1 MRVLLVFELKTPW
14 KSVACLEVL
23 LSVKLVD
30 VDVEGGTVDVA
41 VELVD
46 GVVVVD
52 IGFTV
57 SATEVVL

>member
-1 MRVLLVFELKTPW
+1 
-14 KSVACLEVL
+14 VACLEVL